1 MCDCNKHVCCIQSC
15 MLQHVAFKHVFN
27 NLEHVK
33 HLETSSNIENHVT
46 EKRCKYRQL
55 YITQSIYYCAMQQV
69 FQEVYYVL
77 KYFIGYTICSLY
89 NHITIYCNYKKSSF
103 SCIQFHI
110 YLLFINHIY
119 FFSQVSYILF
129 SSQIYEFLYAT
140 LEKYLSDSLML
151 LEGCVMRYILMC
163 INELQCL
170 LQPYKSFYML

>member
-1 MCDCNKHVCCIQSC
+1 MYIRGYEFNTS
-15 MLQHVAFKHVFN
+15 LQYRFRLKKVFLYALQRIHFYTLLFYHIIKYILLLNVA
-27 NLEHVK
+27 
-33 HLETSSNIENHVT
+33 NI
-46 EKRCKYRQL
+46 
-55 YITQSIYYCAMQQV
+55 
-69 FQEVYYVL
+69 FQEVQYFL
-77 KYFIGYTICSLY
+77 IHFIGYTICPLY
-89 NHITIYCNYKKSSF
+89 SHINIYCKHKNSRF

-151 LEGCVMRYILMC
+151 LEGCVMRYMLMC